1 MTDGAGSRTGERVER
16 FRAWLEAL
24 AEALEGADLTAC
36 DRLFALEASFRPGPF
51 EPVLRGRRR
60 IRAHL
65 EAQLADRGT
74 VAVSARAL
82 GVGATYGV
90 AHWVV
95 GWSADGVDRL
105 EDSVFLVA
113 FDPLGRCTSLR
124 SWSAVGEG
132 KAPGAPEL
140 N

>member
-1 MTDGAGSRTGERVER
+1 VTDGAGSRAADRVER

-24 AEALEGADLTAC
+24 AEAMETADLAAL
-36 DRLFALEASFRPGPF
+36 DRLFALEASYRPGPF
-51 EPVLRGRRR
+51 EPVLRGRHA
-60 IRAHL
+60 IRAHFG
-65 EAQLADRGT
+65 AQLAERGT

-82 GVGATYGV
+82 GVGTTYGV

-95 GWSADGVDRL
+95 GWSAGGRDRMDDGVL
-105 EDSVFLVA
+105 LAA

-132 KAPGAPEL
+132 KAPSAPETP
-140 N
+140 